1 MLMEVQEEAGL
12 DRVFGEDKDQ
22 EEAQVEQAQ
31 LQLETFLQE
40 HLKKMNNKY

>member
-22 EEAQVEQAQ
+22 EEAQVERMRVMQTQ
-31 LQLETFLQE
+31 
-40 HLKKMNNKY
+40 